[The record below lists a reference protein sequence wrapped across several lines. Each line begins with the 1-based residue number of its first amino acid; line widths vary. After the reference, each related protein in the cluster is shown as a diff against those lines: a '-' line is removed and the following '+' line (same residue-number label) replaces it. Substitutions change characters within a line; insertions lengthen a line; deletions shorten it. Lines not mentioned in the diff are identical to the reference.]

1 MVQGT
6 QLERLEHMK
15 DLGVIFDSELN
26 FEQHCKEKINIAYS
40 YLGIIKRNFI
50 HLDKD
55 AFVML
60 GLIPFR
66 ICKFSMEST
75 QNRLLKDLE
84 NVHICA
90 TKLVIIIQNLTY
102 KVDSKG

>member
-1 MVQGT
+1 
-6 QLERLEHMK
+6 
-15 DLGVIFDSELN
+15 
-26 FEQHCKEKINIAYS
+26 
-40 YLGIIKRNFI
+40 
-50 HLDKD
+50 
-55 AFVML
+55 ML